1 MPKGVSKW
9 LIQQTAEKY
18 SGKEVGVASYYVDS
32 DRWNGGIDA
41 VNKYFGRDEQPE
53 PEPMTLEERV
63 AQNEADIKRLK
74 DAIFG

>member
-1 MPKGVSKW
+1 MPKGVTKW

-41 VNKYFGRDEQPE
+41 VNSYFSRDEQPEPE

-63 AQNEADIKRLK
+63 TRLEK
-74 DAIFG
+74 AVFN